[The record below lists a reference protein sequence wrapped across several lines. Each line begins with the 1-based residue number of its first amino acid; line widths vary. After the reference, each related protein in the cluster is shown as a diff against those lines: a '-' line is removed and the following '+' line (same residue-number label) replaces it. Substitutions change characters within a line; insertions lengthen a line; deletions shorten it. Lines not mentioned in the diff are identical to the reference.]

1 MKKQL
6 ALISLCSIVL
16 SSSPFM
22 LNSTR
27 VLAEEQAKSQSQ
39 TKSVVL
45 KTLEKEK
52 DEVKA
57 QAERVGFLP
66 SILMA
71 LWVRNTDFGLNPSA
85 FSVSDFV
92 SELVTSDSEL
102 AQRLLETGSVD
113 EAVALLFKY
122 KYSGESDFVGSM
134 NSVLSLS
141 YVKGL
146 DKELYSKG
154 VKPLYDKSELKTGKQ
169 HRLSWVS
176 LNQDADLPSEQLESK
191 ADSSL
196 AFERVG
202 EKRLAESGE
211 VKFLLPTENKQWWE
225 FWKKGLA
232 ESKLTFEK
240 ETVNAPQNVLAIASV
255 FAKRL
260 GWSFDRATVVN
271 TSNGLYAVGSD
282 NQKVLVNKL
291 GRVVAVWTKEVKPYG
306 FDGVQ
311 QILKGADGYLTIG
324 LRSSSLLEDTPSV
337 EFALN
342 KEGKVD
348 TNLLQLSSNEK
359 VVGTFTL
366 YDVGTRYVVVEDNST
381 GSYKVLSEFG
391 GQVGSSN
398 KDDIKGGNLE
408 DLAVYTPIK
417 TEVGV
422 LWVQV

>member
-1 MKKQL
+1 MKKQV
-6 ALISLCSIVL
+6 ALIGLCSLVL
-16 SSSPFM
+16 SSSPFV

-27 VLAEEQAKSQSQ
+27 VLAEEQTKTSQ
-39 TKSVVL
+39 TQNVL
-45 KTLEKEK
+45 TETLDKEK
-52 DEVKA
+52 DEVKI
-57 QAERVGFLP
+57 QAEKVGFLP
-66 SILMA
+66 SVLMA
-71 LWVRNTDFGLNPSA
+71 LWIRNTDFGLNPNQ

-92 SELVTSDSEL
+92 SELVNSDSEL
-102 AQRLLETGSVD
+102 TKRLLETGSSD

-134 NSVLSLS
+134 NSALSLP

-146 DKELYSKG
+146 DKEVYPKG
-154 VKPLYDKSELKTGKQ
+154 VKPLYDKTELRTGKQ

-176 LNQDADLPSEQLESK
+176 LNQDADVPKEQEESQ

-202 EKRLAESGE
+202 EKRLAESNSVG
-211 VKFLLPTENKQWWE
+211 FLLPNTDKQWWQ

-232 ESKLTFEK
+232 ESKMTFEK
-240 ETVNAPQNVLAIASV
+240 DSVNAPKGIVAVATV
-255 FAKRL
+255 FAKKL
-260 GWSFDRATVVN
+260 GWSFDGVTTVK

-282 NQKVLVNKL
+282 SQKVLVNKL
-291 GRVVAVWTKEVKPYG
+291 GKIVAVWTKEPKPYG
-306 FDGVQ
+306 FEGVQ
-311 QILKGADGYLTIG
+311 QLMKGANGYLTIG
-324 LRSSSLLEDTPSV
+324 LRSSSLLEDIPSV

-342 KEGKVD
+342 KEVKVD
-348 TNLLQLSSNEK
+348 EKLLQLSATEK
-359 VVGTFTL
+359 VIGTFTL
-366 YDVGTRYVVVEDNST
+366 YDVGVRFVVVEDSLT

>member
-1 MKKQL
+1 MKKQV
-6 ALISLCSIVL
+6 ALIGLCSLVL
-16 SSSPFM
+16 SSSPFV

-27 VLAEEQAKSQSQ
+27 VLAEEQTKTSQ
-39 TKSVVL
+39 TQNVL
-45 KTLEKEK
+45 TETLDKEK
-52 DEVKA
+52 DEVKI
-57 QAERVGFLP
+57 QAEKVGFLP
-66 SILMA
+66 SVLMA
-71 LWVRNTDFGLNPSA
+71 LWIRNTDFGLNPNQ

-92 SELVTSDSEL
+92 SELVNSDSEL
-102 AQRLLETGSVD
+102 TKRLLETGSSD

-134 NSVLSLS
+134 NSALSLP

-146 DKELYSKG
+146 DKEVYPKG
-154 VKPLYDKSELKTGKQ
+154 VKPLYDKTELRTGKQ

-176 LNQDADLPSEQLESK
+176 LNQDADVPKEQEESQ

-202 EKRLAESGE
+202 EKRLAESNSVG
-211 VKFLLPTENKQWWE
+211 FLLPNTDKQWWQ

-232 ESKLTFEK
+232 ESKMTFEK
-240 ETVNAPQNVLAIASV
+240 DSVNAPKGVVAVATV
-255 FAKRL
+255 FAKKL
-260 GWSFDRATVVN
+260 GWSFDGVTTVK

-282 NQKVLVNKL
+282 SQKVLVNKL
-291 GRVVAVWTKEVKPYG
+291 GKIVAVWTKEPKPYG
-306 FDGVQ
+306 FEGVQ
-311 QILKGADGYLTIG
+311 QLMKGANGYLTIG
-324 LRSSSLLEDTPSV
+324 LRSSSLLEDIPSV

-342 KEGKVD
+342 KEVKVD
-348 TNLLQLSSNEK
+348 EKLLQLSATEK
-359 VVGTFTL
+359 VIGTFTL
-366 YDVGTRYVVVEDNST
+366 YDVGVRFVVVEDSLT

>member
-6 ALISLCSIVL
+6 ALIGLCSIVF
-16 SSSPFM
+16 SSSPFV

-27 VLAEEQAKSQSQ
+27 VLAEEQTKTKQS
-39 TKSVVL
+39 VL
-45 KTLEKEK
+45 TTTLEKEK
-52 DEVKA
+52 SEVKTES
-57 QAERVGFLP
+57 ERVGFLP
-66 SILMA
+66 SVLMA
-71 LWVRNTDFGLNPSA
+71 LWIRNTNFGLSPTN

-92 SELVTSDSEL
+92 SELVNSDSEL
-102 AQRLLETGSVD
+102 AKRLLETGSTD

-122 KYSGESDFVGSM
+122 KYSSESDFVGSM
-134 NSVLSLS
+134 NSALSLP

-146 DKELYSKG
+146 DKEVYSKG
-154 VKPLYDKSELKTGKQ
+154 VKPLYDKEELKKGSQ

-176 LNQDADLPSEQLESK
+176 LNQDADVPKEQEESQ

-211 VKFLLPTENKQWWE
+211 VKFLLSTENKQWWQ

-232 ESKLTFEK
+232 ESKITFEK
-240 ETVNAPQNVLAIASV
+240 DSVNAPQGVVAVASV
-255 FAKRL
+255 FAKKL
-260 GWSFDRATVVN
+260 GWSFDGATVVK

-291 GRVVAVWTKEVKPYG
+291 GRVVAVWTKEPKPFG
-306 FDGVQ
+306 FEGVQ
-311 QILKGADGYLTIG
+311 QILKGAGGYFTIG

-381 GSYKVLSEFG
+381 GAYKVLSEFG

>member
-6 ALISLCSIVL
+6 ALIGLCSIVF
-16 SSSPFM
+16 SSSPFV

-27 VLAEEQAKSQSQ
+27 VLAEEQTKTKQS
-39 TKSVVL
+39 VL
-45 KTLEKEK
+45 TTTLEKEK
-52 DEVKA
+52 SEVKTES
-57 QAERVGFLP
+57 ERVGFLP
-66 SILMA
+66 SVLMA
-71 LWVRNTDFGLNPSA
+71 LWIRNTNFGLSPTN

-92 SELVTSDSEL
+92 SELVNSDSEL
-102 AQRLLETGSVD
+102 AKRLLETGSTD

-122 KYSGESDFVGSM
+122 KYSSESDFVGSM
-134 NSVLSLS
+134 NSALSLP

-146 DKELYSKG
+146 DKEVYSKG
-154 VKPLYDKSELKTGKQ
+154 VKPLYDKEELKKGSQ

-176 LNQDADLPSEQLESK
+176 LNQDADVPKEQEESQ

-211 VKFLLPTENKQWWE
+211 VKFLLSTENKQWWQ

-232 ESKLTFEK
+232 ESKITFEK
-240 ETVNAPQNVLAIASV
+240 DSVNAPQGVVAVASV
-255 FAKRL
+255 FAKKL
-260 GWSFDRATVVN
+260 GWSFDGATVVN

-291 GRVVAVWTKEVKPYG
+291 GRVVAVWTKEPKPFG
-306 FDGVQ
+306 FEGVQ
-311 QILKGADGYLTIG
+311 QILKGAGGYFTIG

-381 GSYKVLSEFG
+381 GSYKVLSEYG

>member
-1 MKKQL
+1 MKKQV
-6 ALISLCSIVL
+6 ALIGLCSLVL
-16 SSSPFM
+16 SSSPFVW
-22 LNSTR
+22 NSTH
-27 VLAEEQAKSQSQ
+27 VLAEENKPNQ
-39 TKSVVL
+39 TQTQSVVI

-52 DEVKA
+52 EEVKT
-57 QAERVGFLP
+57 QAEKVGFLP
-66 SILMA
+66 SVLMA
-71 LWVRNTDFGLNPSA
+71 LWVRNTDFGLNPNT

-92 SELVTSDSEL
+92 SDLVNSESEL
-102 AQRLLETGSVD
+102 AQRLLETGSAD

-122 KYSGESDFVGSM
+122 KYSSESDFVGSM
-134 NSVLSLS
+134 NSALSLP

-146 DKELYSKG
+146 DKDVYSKG
-154 VKPLYDKSELKTGKQ
+154 VKPLYDKEELKRGKQ

-176 LNQDADLPSEQLESK
+176 LNQDADVPKEQQESQ
-191 ADSSL
+191 ADSTL

-202 EKRLAESGE
+202 EKRLAESNSVG
-211 VKFLLPTENKQWWE
+211 FLLPNKDKQWWQ

-232 ESKLTFEK
+232 ESKITFEK
-240 ETVNAPQNVLAIASV
+240 EPVNAPQNVLAIASV
-255 FAKRL
+255 FAKKL
-260 GWSFDRATVVN
+260 GWSFEGATVVR

-282 NQKVLVNKL
+282 SQKVLVNKL
-291 GRVVAVWTKEVKPYG
+291 GKVVAIWTKESKPYG
-306 FDGVQ
+306 FEGVQ
-311 QILKGADGYLTIG
+311 QIMKGAGGYLTIG
-324 LRSSSLLEDTPSV
+324 LRSSSLLEDIPSV

-342 KEGKVD
+342 KEVKVD
-348 TNLLQLSSNEK
+348 EKLLQLSATEK
-359 VVGTFTL
+359 VIGTFTL
-366 YDVGTRYVVVEDNST
+366 YDVGVRFVVVEDSLT

>member
-6 ALISLCSIVL
+6 ALIGLCSIVF
-16 SSSPFM
+16 SSSPFV

-27 VLAEEQAKSQSQ
+27 VLAEEQTKTKQS
-39 TKSVVL
+39 VL
-45 KTLEKEK
+45 TTTLEKEK
-52 DEVKA
+52 SEVKTES
-57 QAERVGFLP
+57 ERVGFLP
-66 SILMA
+66 SVLMA
-71 LWVRNTDFGLNPSA
+71 LWIRNTNFGLSPTN

-92 SELVTSDSEL
+92 SELVNSDSEL
-102 AQRLLETGSVD
+102 AKRLLETGSTD

-122 KYSGESDFVGSM
+122 KYSSESDFVGSM
-134 NSVLSLS
+134 NSALSLP

-146 DKELYSKG
+146 DKEVYSKG
-154 VKPLYDKSELKTGKQ
+154 VKPLYDKEELKKGSQ

-176 LNQDADLPSEQLESK
+176 LNQDADVPKEQEESQ

-211 VKFLLPTENKQWWE
+211 VKFLLSTENKQWWQ

-232 ESKLTFEK
+232 ESKITFEK
-240 ETVNAPQNVLAIASV
+240 DSVNAPQGVVAVASV
-255 FAKRL
+255 FAKKL
-260 GWSFDRATVVN
+260 GWSFDGATVVK

-291 GRVVAVWTKEVKPYG
+291 GRVVAVWTKEPKPFG
-306 FDGVQ
+306 FEGVQ
-311 QILKGADGYLTIG
+311 QILKGAGGYFIIG

-391 GQVGSSN
+391 GQIGSSN

>member
-1 MKKQL
+1 MKKQV
-6 ALISLCSIVL
+6 ALIGLCSLVL
-16 SSSPFM
+16 SSSPFV

-27 VLAEEQAKSQSQ
+27 VLAEEQTKTSQ
-39 TKSVVL
+39 TQNVL
-45 KTLEKEK
+45 TETLDKEK
-52 DEVKA
+52 DEVKI
-57 QAERVGFLP
+57 QAEKVGFLP
-66 SILMA
+66 SVLMA
-71 LWVRNTDFGLNPSA
+71 LWIRNTDFGLNPNQ

-92 SELVTSDSEL
+92 SELVNSDSEL
-102 AQRLLETGSVD
+102 TKRLLETGSSD

-134 NSVLSLS
+134 NSALSLP

-146 DKELYSKG
+146 DKEVYLKG
-154 VKPLYDKSELKTGKQ
+154 VKPLYDKTELRTGKQ

-176 LNQDADLPSEQLESK
+176 LNQDADVPKEQEESQ

-202 EKRLAESGE
+202 EKRLAESNSVG
-211 VKFLLPTENKQWWE
+211 FLLPNTDKQWWQ

-232 ESKLTFEK
+232 ESKMTFEK
-240 ETVNAPQNVLAIASV
+240 DSVNAPKGVVAVATV
-255 FAKRL
+255 FAKKL
-260 GWSFDRATVVN
+260 GWSFDGVTTVK

-282 NQKVLVNKL
+282 SQKVLVNKL
-291 GRVVAVWTKEVKPYG
+291 GKLVAVWTKEPKPYG
-306 FDGVQ
+306 FEGVQ
-311 QILKGADGYLTIG
+311 QIMKGEGGYLTIG
-324 LRSSSLLEDTPSV
+324 LRSSSLLEDIPSV

-342 KEGKVD
+342 KEVKVD
-348 TNLLQLSSNEK
+348 EKLLQLSATEK
-359 VVGTFTL
+359 VIGTFTL
-366 YDVGTRYVVVEDNST
+366 YDVGVRYVVVEDSST

-398 KDDIKGGNLE
+398 KDDIKGSNLE

>member
-1 MKKQL
+1 MKKQV
-6 ALISLCSIVL
+6 ALIGLCSLVL
-16 SSSPFM
+16 SSSPFV

-27 VLAEEQAKSQSQ
+27 VLAEEQTKTSQ
-39 TKSVVL
+39 TQNVL
-45 KTLEKEK
+45 TETLDKEK
-52 DEVKA
+52 DEVKI
-57 QAERVGFLP
+57 QAEKVGFLP
-66 SILMA
+66 SVLMA
-71 LWVRNTDFGLNPSA
+71 LWIRNTDFGLNPNQ

-92 SELVTSDSEL
+92 SELVNSDSEL
-102 AQRLLETGSVD
+102 TKRLLETGSSD

-134 NSVLSLS
+134 NSALSLP

-146 DKELYSKG
+146 DKEVYPKG
-154 VKPLYDKSELKTGKQ
+154 VKPLYDKTELRTGKQ

-176 LNQDADLPSEQLESK
+176 LNQDADVPKEQEESQ

-202 EKRLAESGE
+202 EKRLAESNSVG
-211 VKFLLPTENKQWWE
+211 FLLPNTDKQWWQ

-232 ESKLTFEK
+232 ESKMTFEK
-240 ETVNAPQNVLAIASV
+240 DSVNAPKGVVAVATV
-255 FAKRL
+255 FAKKL
-260 GWSFDRATVVN
+260 GWSFDGVITVK

-282 NQKVLVNKL
+282 SQKVLVNKL
-291 GRVVAVWTKEVKPYG
+291 GKLVAVWTKEPKPYG
-306 FDGVQ
+306 FEGVQ
-311 QILKGADGYLTIG
+311 QIMKGAGGYLTIG
-324 LRSSSLLEDTPSV
+324 LRSSSLLEDIPSV

-342 KEGKVD
+342 KEVKVD
-348 TNLLQLSSNEK
+348 EKLLQLSATEK
-359 VVGTFTL
+359 VIGTFTL
-366 YDVGTRYVVVEDNST
+366 YDVGVRYVVVEDSST

-398 KDDIKGGNLE
+398 KDDIKGSNLE

>member
-16 SSSPFM
+16 SSSPFL

-27 VLAEEQAKSQSQ
+27 ILAEEQTKTNQS
-39 TKSVVL
+39 VL
-45 KTLEKEK
+45 TTTLEKEK
-52 DEVKA
+52 LEVKTES
-57 QAERVGFLP
+57 ERVGFLP
-66 SILMA
+66 SVLMA
-71 LWVRNTDFGLNPSA
+71 LWVRNTDFGLNPSS
-85 FSVSDFV
+85 FSVSDFI
-92 SELVTSDSEL
+92 SELVNSDSEL
-102 AQRLLETGSVD
+102 AKRLLETGSTD

-122 KYSGESDFVGSM
+122 KYSSENDFVGSM
-134 NSVLSLS
+134 NSALSLP

-146 DKELYSKG
+146 DKEIYSKG
-154 VKPLYDKSELKTGKQ
+154 VKPLYDKNELKKGLQ

-176 LNQDADLPSEQLESK
+176 LNQDADVPKEQEESK

-211 VKFLLPTENKQWWE
+211 VKFLLPTENKQWWQ

-232 ESKLTFEK
+232 ESKITFEK
-240 ETVNAPQNVLAIASV
+240 ELVNAPQGVVATASV
-255 FAKRL
+255 FAKKL
-260 GWSFDRATVVN
+260 GWSFDGATVVK

-282 NQKVLVNKL
+282 SQKVLVNKL
-291 GRVVAVWTKEVKPYG
+291 GRVVAVWTKEAKPYG
-306 FDGVQ
+306 FEGVQ
-311 QILKGADGYLTIG
+311 QILKGAEGYLTIG
-324 LRSSSLLEDTPSV
+324 LRSSSLLDDTPSV

-342 KEGKVD
+342 KDSKVD
-348 TNLLQLSSNEK
+348 TNLLQLSSNER
-359 VVGTFTL
+359 VIGTFTL
-366 YDVGTRYVVVEDNST
+366 YDVGTRYVVVEDSST
-381 GSYKVLSEFG
+381 GAYKVFSEFG

>member
-6 ALISLCSIVL
+6 ALISLCSVVL
-16 SSSPFM
+16 SGSPFL
-22 LNSTR
+22 LNSTH
-27 VLAEEQAKSQSQ
+27 VLAEEQTKTKQS
-39 TKSVVL
+39 VL
-45 KTLEKEK
+45 TTTLEKEK
-52 DEVKA
+52 SEVKTES
-57 QAERVGFLP
+57 ERVGFLP
-66 SILMA
+66 SVLMA
-71 LWVRNTDFGLNPSA
+71 LWIRNTDFGLNPTN

-92 SELVTSDSEL
+92 SELVNSDSEL
-102 AQRLLETGSVD
+102 AKRLLETGSTD

-122 KYSGESDFVGSM
+122 KYSSESDFVGSM
-134 NSVLSLS
+134 NSALSLP

-146 DKELYSKG
+146 DKEVYSKG
-154 VKPLYDKSELKTGKQ
+154 VKPLYDKEKLKKGSQ

-176 LNQDADLPSEQLESK
+176 LNQDADVPKEQEESK

-211 VKFLLPTENKQWWE
+211 VKFLLPTENKQWWQ

-232 ESKLTFEK
+232 ESKITFEK
-240 ETVNAPQNVLAIASV
+240 DSVNAPRGVIAVADV
-255 FAKRL
+255 FAKKL
-260 GWSFDRATVVN
+260 GWSFDGATVVK

-291 GRVVAVWTKEVKPYG
+291 GRVVAVWIKEPKPFG
-306 FDGVQ
+306 FEGVQ
-311 QILKGADGYLTIG
+311 QILKGAGGYLTIG

-337 EFALN
+337 EFTLN
-342 KEGKVD
+342 KDSKVD
-348 TNLLQLSSNEK
+348 RNLLQLNSNEK

-366 YDVGTRYVVVEDNST
+366 YDVGTRYVVVEDSST
-381 GSYKVLSEFG
+381 GAYKVLSEFG

>member
-6 ALISLCSIVL
+6 ALISLCSVVL
-16 SSSPFM
+16 IGSPFL
-22 LNSTR
+22 LNSTH
-27 VLAEEQAKSQSQ
+27 VLAEEQTKTKQS
-39 TKSVVL
+39 VL
-45 KTLEKEK
+45 TTTLEKEK
-52 DEVKA
+52 SEVKTES
-57 QAERVGFLP
+57 ERVGFLP
-66 SILMA
+66 SVLMA
-71 LWVRNTDFGLNPSA
+71 LWIRNTNFGLSPTN

-92 SELVTSDSEL
+92 SELVNSDSEL
-102 AQRLLETGSVD
+102 AKRLLETGSTD

-122 KYSGESDFVGSM
+122 KYSSESDFVGSM
-134 NSVLSLS
+134 NSALSLP
-141 YVKGL
+141 YVRGL
-146 DKELYSKG
+146 DKEVYSKG
-154 VKPLYDKSELKTGKQ
+154 VKPLYDKDELKKGLQ

-176 LNQDADLPSEQLESK
+176 LNQDAAVPKEQEESK

-202 EKRLAESGE
+202 EKRLAESGDIH
-211 VKFLLPTENKQWWE
+211 FLLPTENKQWWQ

-232 ESKLTFEK
+232 ESKITFEK
-240 ETVNAPQNVLAIASV
+240 DSVNAPQGVVAVASV
-255 FAKRL
+255 FTKKL
-260 GWSFDRATVVN
+260 GWSFDGATVVK

-282 NQKVLVNKL
+282 SQKVLVNKL
-291 GRVVAVWTKEVKPYG
+291 GRVVAVWTKEPKPFG
-306 FDGVQ
+306 FEGVQ

-342 KEGKVD
+342 TESKVD

>member
-1 MKKQL
+1 MKKQV
-6 ALISLCSIVL
+6 ALIGLCSLVL
-16 SSSPFM
+16 SSSPFV

-27 VLAEEQAKSQSQ
+27 VLAEEQTKTSQ
-39 TKSVVL
+39 TQNVL
-45 KTLEKEK
+45 TETLDKEK
-52 DEVKA
+52 DEVKI
-57 QAERVGFLP
+57 QAEKVGFLP
-66 SILMA
+66 SVLMA
-71 LWVRNTDFGLNPSA
+71 LWIRNTDFGLNPNQ

-92 SELVTSDSEL
+92 SDLVNSDSEL
-102 AQRLLETGSVD
+102 TKRLLETGSSD

-134 NSVLSLS
+134 NSALSLP

-146 DKELYSKG
+146 DKEVYLKG
-154 VKPLYDKSELKTGKQ
+154 VKPLYDKTELRTGKQ

-176 LNQDADLPSEQLESK
+176 LNQDADVPKEQEESQ

-202 EKRLAESGE
+202 EKRLAESNSVG
-211 VKFLLPTENKQWWE
+211 FLLPNTDKQWWQ

-232 ESKLTFEK
+232 ESKMTFEK
-240 ETVNAPQNVLAIASV
+240 DSVNAPKGVVAVATV
-255 FAKRL
+255 FAKKL
-260 GWSFDRATVVN
+260 GWSFDGVTTVK

-282 NQKVLVNKL
+282 SQKVLVNKL
-291 GRVVAVWTKEVKPYG
+291 GKLVAVWTKEPKPYG
-306 FDGVQ
+306 FEGVQ
-311 QILKGADGYLTIG
+311 QIMKGEGGYLTIG
-324 LRSSSLLEDTPSV
+324 LRSSSLLEDIPSV

-342 KEGKVD
+342 KEVKVD
-348 TNLLQLSSNEK
+348 EKLLQLSATEK
-359 VVGTFTL
+359 VIGTFTL
-366 YDVGTRYVVVEDNST
+366 YDVGVRYVVVEDSST

-398 KDDIKGGNLE
+398 KDDIKGSNLE

>member
-6 ALISLCSIVL
+6 ALISLCSIVF
-16 SSSPFM
+16 SSSPFV

-27 VLAEEQAKSQSQ
+27 VLAEEQTKTKQSVI
-39 TKSVVL
+39 TT
-45 KTLEKEK
+45 TLDKEK
-52 DEVKA
+52 DSIKKES
-57 QAERVGFLP
+57 ERVGLLP
-66 SILMA
+66 SVLMA
-71 LWVRNTDFGLNPSA
+71 LWVRNTDFGLNPSN

-92 SELVTSDSEL
+92 SELVNSDSEL
-102 AQRLLETGSVD
+102 AKRLLETGSTD

-122 KYSGESDFVGSM
+122 KYSSESDFVGSM
-134 NSVLSLS
+134 NSALSLP

-146 DKELYSKG
+146 DKEVYSKG
-154 VKPLYDKSELKTGKQ
+154 VKPLYDKEELKKGSQ

-176 LNQDADLPSEQLESK
+176 LNQDADVPKEQEESK

-211 VKFLLPTENKQWWE
+211 VKFLLPTENKQWWQ

-232 ESKLTFEK
+232 ESKITFEK
-240 ETVNAPQNVLAIASV
+240 DSVNAPQGVVAVASV
-255 FAKRL
+255 FAKKL
-260 GWSFDRATVVN
+260 GWSFDGATVVK

-291 GRVVAVWTKEVKPYG
+291 GRIVAVWTKEPKPFG

-311 QILKGADGYLTIG
+311 QILKGAGGYFTIG

-342 KEGKVD
+342 KESKVD
-348 TNLLQLSSNEK
+348 TNLLQLSSNER

-366 YDVGTRYVVVEDNST
+366 YDVGTRYVVVEDSSM
-381 GSYKVLSEFG
+381 GAYKVLSEFG

>member
-6 ALISLCSIVL
+6 ALIGLCSIVF
-16 SSSPFM
+16 SSSPFV

-27 VLAEEQAKSQSQ
+27 VLAEEQTKTKQS
-39 TKSVVL
+39 VL
-45 KTLEKEK
+45 TTTLEKEK
-52 DEVKA
+52 SEVKTES
-57 QAERVGFLP
+57 ERIGFLP
-66 SILMA
+66 SVLMA
-71 LWVRNTDFGLNPSA
+71 LWSRNTNFGLSPTN

-92 SELVTSDSEL
+92 SELVNSDSEL
-102 AQRLLETGSVD
+102 AKRLLETGSTD

-122 KYSGESDFVGSM
+122 KYSSESDFVGSM
-134 NSVLSLS
+134 NSALSLP

-146 DKELYSKG
+146 DKEVYSKG
-154 VKPLYDKSELKTGKQ
+154 VKPLYDKEELKKGSQ

-176 LNQDADLPSEQLESK
+176 LNQDADVPKEQEESQ

-211 VKFLLPTENKQWWE
+211 VKFLLSTENKQWWQ

-232 ESKLTFEK
+232 ESKITFEK
-240 ETVNAPQNVLAIASV
+240 DSVNAPQGVVAVASV
-255 FAKRL
+255 FAKKL
-260 GWSFDRATVVN
+260 GWSFDGATEVK

-291 GRVVAVWTKEVKPYG
+291 GRVVAVWTKEPKPFG
-306 FDGVQ
+306 FEGVQ
-311 QILKGADGYLTIG
+311 QILKGAGGYFTIG

>member
-22 LNSTR
+22 LNSTC
-27 VLAEEQAKSQSQ
+27 VLAEDTKPSQ
-39 TKSVVL
+39 TQSVVL
-45 KTLEKEK
+45 KTLDKEK
-52 DEVKA
+52 DEVKT
-57 QAERVGFLP
+57 QSERVGFLP
-66 SILMA
+66 SVLMA

-92 SELVTSDSEL
+92 SELVNSDSEL

-134 NSVLSLS
+134 NSILSLS

-146 DKELYSKG
+146 DRELYSKS
-154 VKPLYDKSELKTGKQ
+154 VKPLYDKGELKSGKQ

-211 VKFLLPTENKQWWE
+211 LRFLLPIENKHWWE

-232 ESKLTFEK
+232 ESKVTFEK
-240 ETVNAPQNVLAIASV
+240 ETVNAPQNVLVIASV
-255 FAKRL
+255 FAKKL
-260 GWSFDRATVVN
+260 GWSFEDVSTVK

-282 NQKVLVNKL
+282 SQKVIVNKL
-291 GRVVAVWTKEVKPYG
+291 GKVVAVWTKEVKPYG

-311 QILKGADGYLTIG
+311 QIIKGANGYLTIG
-324 LRSSSLLEDTPSV
+324 LRSSSLLEDMPSV

-342 KEGKVD
+342 KEFKPD
-348 TNLLQLSSNEK
+348 ETLLQLTKSEH
-359 VVGTFTL
+359 VVGSFTL
-366 YDVGTRYVVVEDNST
+366 YDVGTHYVVVEDTST
-381 GSYKVLSEFG
+381 GTYRVLSEFG

-422 LWVQV
+422 LWIQV

>member
-1 MKKQL
+1 M
-6 ALISLCSIVL
+6 L
-16 SSSPFM
+16 SSSPFV

-27 VLAEEQAKSQSQ
+27 VLAEEQTKASQ
-39 TKSVVL
+39 TQSVL
-45 KTLEKEK
+45 TKTLEKEK
-52 DEVKA
+52 DEVKS
-57 QAERVGFLP
+57 QAEKVGFLP
-66 SILMA
+66 SVLMA
-71 LWVRNTDFGLNPSA
+71 LWVRNTDFGLNPSQ

-92 SELVTSDSEL
+92 SDLVNSDSEL
-102 AQRLLETGSVD
+102 AKRLLETGSSD

-122 KYSGESDFVGSM
+122 KYSSESDFVGSM
-134 NSVLSLS
+134 NSALSLP

-146 DKELYSKG
+146 DKGAYPKG
-154 VKPLYDKSELKTGKQ
+154 VKPLYDKAELKNGKQ

-176 LNQDADLPSEQLESK
+176 LNQDADVPKEQEESQ

-202 EKRLAESGE
+202 EKRLAESNSVG
-211 VKFLLPTENKQWWE
+211 FLLPNKDKQWWQ

-232 ESKLTFEK
+232 ESKITFEK
-240 ETVNAPQNVLAIASV
+240 DSVNAPKGVVAVATV
-255 FAKRL
+255 FAKKL
-260 GWSFDRATVVN
+260 GWSFEGATVVR

-282 NQKVLVNKL
+282 SQKVLVNKL
-291 GRVVAVWTKEVKPYG
+291 GKVVAVWTKESKPYG
-306 FDGVQ
+306 FEGVQ
-311 QILKGADGYLTIG
+311 QIMKGAEGYLTIG
-324 LRSSSLLEDTPSV
+324 LRSGSLLEDTPSV

-342 KEGKVD
+342 KDSKVD
-348 TNLLQLSSNEK
+348 EKLMQLNSNESI
-359 VVGTFTL
+359 VGTFTL
-366 YDVGTRYVVVEDNST
+366 YDVGVRYVVVEDKST

>member
-6 ALISLCSIVL
+6 ALIGLCSIVF
-16 SSSPFM
+16 SSSPFV

-27 VLAEEQAKSQSQ
+27 VLAEEQTKTKQS
-39 TKSVVL
+39 VL
-45 KTLEKEK
+45 TTTLEKEK
-52 DEVKA
+52 SEVKTES
-57 QAERVGFLP
+57 ERVGFLP
-66 SILMA
+66 SVLMA
-71 LWVRNTDFGLNPSA
+71 LWIRNTNFGLSPTN

-92 SELVTSDSEL
+92 SELVNSDSEL
-102 AQRLLETGSVD
+102 AKRLLETGSTD

-122 KYSGESDFVGSM
+122 KYSSESDFVGSM
-134 NSVLSLS
+134 NSALSLP

-146 DKELYSKG
+146 DKEVYSKG
-154 VKPLYDKSELKTGKQ
+154 VKPLYDKEELKKGSQ

-176 LNQDADLPSEQLESK
+176 LNQDADVPKEQEESQ

-211 VKFLLPTENKQWWE
+211 VKFLLSTENKQWWQ

-232 ESKLTFEK
+232 ESKITFEK
-240 ETVNAPQNVLAIASV
+240 DSVNAPQGVVAVASV
-255 FAKRL
+255 FAKKL
-260 GWSFDRATVVN
+260 GWSFDGATVVK

-291 GRVVAVWTKEVKPYG
+291 GRVVAVWTKEPKPFG
-306 FDGVQ
+306 FEGVQ
-311 QILKGADGYLTIG
+311 QILKGAGGYFTIG

>member
-1 MKKQL
+1 MKKQV
-6 ALISLCSIVL
+6 ALIGLCSLVL
-16 SSSPFM
+16 SSSPFV

-27 VLAEEQAKSQSQ
+27 VLAEEQTKTSQ
-39 TKSVVL
+39 TQNVL
-45 KTLEKEK
+45 TETLDKEK
-52 DEVKA
+52 DEVKI
-57 QAERVGFLP
+57 QAEKVGFLP
-66 SILMA
+66 SVLMA
-71 LWVRNTDFGLNPSA
+71 LWIRNTDFGLNPNQ

-92 SELVTSDSEL
+92 SELVNSDSEL
-102 AQRLLETGSVD
+102 TKRLLETGSSD

-134 NSVLSLS
+134 NSALSLP

-146 DKELYSKG
+146 DKEVYLKG
-154 VKPLYDKSELKTGKQ
+154 VKPLYDKTELRTGKQ

-176 LNQDADLPSEQLESK
+176 LNQDADVPKEQEESQ

-202 EKRLAESGE
+202 EKRLAESNSVG
-211 VKFLLPTENKQWWE
+211 FLLPNTDKQWWQ

-232 ESKLTFEK
+232 ESKMTFEK
-240 ETVNAPQNVLAIASV
+240 DSVNAPKGVVAVATV
-255 FAKRL
+255 FAKKL
-260 GWSFDRATVVN
+260 GWSFDGVTTVK

-282 NQKVLVNKL
+282 SQKVLVNKL
-291 GRVVAVWTKEVKPYG
+291 GKLVAVWTKEPKPYG
-306 FDGVQ
+306 FEGVQ
-311 QILKGADGYLTIG
+311 QIMKGAGGYLTIG
-324 LRSSSLLEDTPSV
+324 LRSSSLLEDIPSV

-342 KEGKVD
+342 KEVKVD
-348 TNLLQLSSNEK
+348 EKLLQLSATEK
-359 VVGTFTL
+359 VIGTFTL
-366 YDVGTRYVVVEDNST
+366 YDVGVRYVVVEDSST

-398 KDDIKGGNLE
+398 KDDIKGSNLE